1 MSIDP
6 NATTHRVVPASDAR
20 QAIPLQ
26 NVRYVLLFSLTLALL
41 SGVVIA
47 FIFMR

>member
-6 NATTHRVVPASDAR
+6 NTTQQRVISAAAAR
-20 QAIPLQ
+20 QAVPQQ

-41 SGVVIA
+41 AGLVIA

>member
-1 MSIDP
+1 MAIDHDT
-6 NATTHRVVPASDAR
+6 ATHRVVPASEAR

-41 SGVVIA
+41 SGLVIA

>member
-6 NATTHRVVPASDAR
+6 NTTTHRVVPAADVR
-20 QAIPLQ
+20 QAAPLQ
-26 NVRYVLLFSLTLALL
+26 NVRYVLLFSLTLAVL